1 VFELQFNTAMTST
14 DKIDTFALELLLTI
28 VDAKTHFT
36 LWTVAEAVKGVF
48 LKTTWDKNFNQGIS
62 NLIDDS
68 KRPTAPARAALQ
80 PADK

>member
-1 VFELQFNTAMTST
+1 MTST

-36 LWTVAEAVKGVF
+36 LWTAAEPVKGVF

-68 KRPTAPARAALQ
+68 ADRAGPSRSSARRQVRPR
-80 PADK
+80 